1 MAFLA
6 RRMTCRFCFVGVEVY
21 SVRGGLGSS
30 MTASAKTELRVKLKS
45 NGAKAM
51 HTVVISV
58 NRIATSVNTIDL
70 LAFMHA

>member
-1 MAFLA
+1 L
-6 RRMTCRFCFVGVEVY
+6 
-21 SVRGGLGSS
+21 S

-45 NGAKAM
+45 NGANAM